1 MAHRLKTLFVAM
13 AALAAVS
20 AFAASAAYAV
30 PLFHSHQT
38 LTTITAEEDGTGKT
52 AHQVFDAGANEGIT
66 CKKISANAT
75 TSEETVTEITVKNI
89 AYSECTF
96 LGLAAT
102 VSMNGCHYL
111 FTSHG
116 IVHVECPANQKI
128 EFSVPGCT
136 VQVPPQTPTGGGVT
150 FHNIGSTDAN
160 TTEVTVEANVTG
172 IHFSSTGPICIFV
185 GSGTNGEYTTGNAIV
200 TGEKDGT
207 TTMTPIW
214 WA

>member
-1 MAHRLKTLFVAM
+1 MIHRLKVLFIATM
-13 AALAAVS
+13 ALAAVS
-20 AFAASAAYAV
+20 AVAASVARAV
-30 PLFHSHQT
+30 PLFHSHET

-52 AHQVFDAGANEGIT
+52 AHQVLDFGANEGIT
-66 CKKISANAT
+66 CKQISAEAT
-75 TSEETVTEITVKNI
+75 TSENTVTEITVKNI
-89 AYSECTF
+89 VYSECFSSVTAF
-96 LGLAAT
+96 
-102 VSMNGCHYL
+102 VNMNGCHYL

-116 IVHVECPANQKI
+116 LLHIQCPAGKEI
-128 EFSVPGCT
+128 EFGVPGCT
-136 VQVPPQTPTGGGVT
+136 VKVPPQTPTGGGVT

-172 IHFSSTGPICIFV
+172 IHFSSVGPFCIFV

-207 TTMTPIW
+207 TTMTPVW